1 MPLHMAKTLSTSS
14 HAVLGLLSMAPMS
27 GYELAQAVSRSIAHF
42 WPMSKTQ
49 VYSELGRLEGLG
61 YIEGTDVAQERL
73 PDKRVF
79 NLTEGGE
86 RVLDAWLSS
95 DHGEG
100 PTIRMP
106 ALVKLFF
113 AHRMTKEQHEQ
124 LMLDFKADAED
135 ALERLVPLAELLG
148 GYPPAAYAR
157 ATLRNGILSTEACV
171 AWADEVL
178 ADLRADKFHLRD
190 KHDPHPLP
198 EEQELAK
205 QLFKAAPPYRGWRR
219 RDQR

>member
-1 MPLHMAKTLSTSS
+1 MAKTLSTSS
-14 HAVLGLLSMAPMS
+14 YAVLGLLSMTPMS

-86 RVLDAWLSS
+86 HVLDAWLSS
-95 DHGEG
+95 DQVEG

-106 ALVKLFF
+106 ALVKMFF
-113 AHRMTKEQHEQ
+113 GHRLDNRQ
-124 LMLDFKADAED
+124 LEEFLLEFKADAED
-135 ALERLVPLAELLG
+135 ALQRLVPLAELLG
-148 GYPPAAYAR
+148 GFPPAAYAR
-157 ATLRNGILSTEACV
+157 ATLRNGILST
-171 AWADEVL
+171 
-178 ADLRADKFHLRD
+178 
-190 KHDPHPLP
+190 
-198 EEQELAK
+198 
-205 QLFKAAPPYRGWRR
+205 
-219 RDQR
+219 